1 MAEPAGIDSQDALD
15 AEAFLEMLAAERGAS
30 RNTLEAYRRDLGHF
44 LAFLKKQRGRCRT
57 ADTALLRRYFAGLDR
72 EKLAASS
79 AARRLSCLRQF
90 FRFLFAEELRADNPA
105 TLLESPQ
112 AVRPLPKILSEA
124 DVDCLLATARASVD
138 ADQGDRHSLRALRL
152 VALLEILY
160 ATGLR
165 VSELI
170 TLPVSAFRG
179 GKPFIYVRGK
189 GGKERIVPL
198 NQRALAAAAAYT
210 QALNAKFDEKA
221 RPKWLFPSHGE
232 EGHMTRQQVGLLL
245 KDLAVRARIDA
256 RKLSP
261 HALRHAFATHLL
273 AHGADLRAVQKM
285 LGHSDISTTQIYTHV
300 LEERL
305 KVLVQEKHPLAKGR

>member
-1 MAEPAGIDSQDALD
+1 MTERPEFDGQDALD

-44 LAFLKKQRGRCRT
+44 LGFLKKQGARGRT
-57 ADTALLRRYFAGLDR
+57 ADISLLRRYFAALER

-112 AVRPLPKILSEA
+112 AARALPKILSEA
-124 DVDCLLATARASVD
+124 DVDRLLDAARDGVA
-138 ADQGDRHSLRALRL
+138 ADQGDGNRLRALRL

-170 TLPVSAFRG
+170 NLPVNAFRG

-198 NQRALAAAAAYT
+198 GQRALAAAAAYT
-210 QALNAKFDEKA
+210 EALNAKIDEKA
-221 RPKWLFPSHGE
+221 RSKWLFPSHGA

-245 KDLAVRARIDA
+245 KDLAMRARVDA
-256 RKLSP
+256 KKLSP
-261 HALRHAFATHLL
+261 HVLRHAFATHLL

-305 KVLVQEKHPLAKGR
+305 KALVQEKHPLAEG